1 MTKDELKQRVYQAIE
16 QRGEEIIGL
25 GEEIRRHP
33 ELGFKEVKT
42 ARLVEETFKKLGL
55 APRSGLAMTGVRAEV
70 AGRGGEGPTFALL
83 GELDALVV
91 AGHPEGDTT
100 TGAAHACGHNAQIAG
115 ILGAAMGLL
124 DARALDALSGRVVFF
139 AVPGEEYG
147 DIEWR
152 VAQARAGKL
161 EFLGGKPELLR
172 LGHCDDVDLSMMIHL
187 TSRPEDGRT
196 GVPASNNGCIVKTI
210 RYVGRASHA
219 GGAPHL
225 GVNALYAAQV
235 GLTAVNAIRE
245 TFRDED
251 TIRVHPIITHGG
263 SQVNV
268 IPGEVRLETYVRGRT
283 VDAILDAQKKV
294 DRAFKAGALALGAKV
309 EIETLP
315 GYMPMACDP
324 GMARHYEVNAA
335 KLVGAEHYRQIGHR
349 TGSTDMGDLSMVMPI
364 LHPYVGGAT
373 GSGHGADYKIV
384 DPQLAYVTNAKAL
397 AAMAVDM
404 LAEGA
409 AGARE
414 VLKAAKPPMT
424 REQYLAFQRGL
435 ARRETYEG
443 GDAARSRSAW
453 RRFCSGP
460 SSARHAR
467 RTRSSVPPARGA
479 APRSARPAVSSGASG
494 RARIPGSCTGRSRR
508 GILPAPSRSAASI
521 ARASR
526 GGRGSRGTRAAR
538 NPAKSRSWTA
548 SPRACC
554 SAGIQTVRRASS
566 AASATARPS
575 G

>member
-1 MTKDELKQRVYQAIE
+1 MTKNELKERVYTAID
-16 QRGEEIIGL
+16 RRAEEIVRL
-25 GEEIRRHP
+25 GERIRTHP

-42 ARLVEETFKKLGL
+42 ARLIEETLAGLGL
-55 APRSGLAMTGVRAEV
+55 KPRTGLALTGVRAEAPGR
-70 AGRGGEGPTFALL
+70 AGDGPTFALL

-91 AGHPEGDTT
+91 AGHPDGDPA
-100 TGAAHACGHNAQIAG
+100 TGAAHACGHNAQVAA
-115 ILGAAMGLL
+115 LMGAAMGLL
-124 DARALDALSGRVVFF
+124 DARAFDALSGRVVFF
-139 AVPGEEYG
+139 AVPAEEYG

-172 LGHCDDVDLSMMIHL
+172 LGHFDDVDLSMMIHL
-187 TSRPEDGRT
+187 TSRPEDGKT

-219 GGAPHL
+219 GGAPHM
-225 GVNALYAAQV
+225 GINALYAAQV

-309 EIETLP
+309 
-315 GYMPMACDP
+315 
-324 GMARHYEVNAA
+324 ARHHEANAGA
-335 KLVGAEHYRQIGHR
+335 LVGAEHYRQIGHR

-404 LAEGA
+404 LADGA
-409 AGARE
+409 RGARE

-443 GDAARSRSAW
+443 
-453 RRFCSGP
+453 
-460 SSARHAR
+460 
-467 RTRSSVPPARGA
+467 
-479 APRSARPAVSSGASG
+479 
-494 RARIPGSCTGRSRR
+494 
-508 GILPAPSRSAASI
+508 
-521 ARASR
+521 
-526 GGRGSRGTRAAR
+526 
-538 NPAKSRSWTA
+538 
-548 SPRACC
+548 
-554 SAGIQTVRRASS
+554 
-566 AASATARPS
+566 
-575 G
+575 